1 MVGGIQGDGSLS
13 SSQKKVLQDE
23 YKEAAKGFQ
32 AALDKFNTM
41 DGKPQKHECKNVMHE
56 YMNVMNH
63 VAADLKKE
71 KMLKQTSELE
81 ADLKVLDKDDS
92 ATSKLQADL
101 NKLK

>member
-13 SSQKKVLQDE
+13 SGQKKILNDE

-41 DGKPQKHECKNVMHE
+41 EGKPQKHECKNVMHE
-56 YMNVMNH
+56 YMTVMNH

-71 KMLKQTSELE
+71 KLLKQTSELE
-81 ADLKVLDKDDS
+81 ADLKVLDNDDT
-92 ATSKLQADL
+92 ATSKIQSDL
-101 NKLK
+101 DKLK